1 VEGESRRFN
10 HSLVFAVELL
20 TDGCFVESL
29 AFVEELRH
37 ILCINFQQ
45 MILVEI
51 FDTWKGKGREAS
63 SIIQP
68 SGVWRA

>member
-29 AFVEELRH
+29 AFVEELRN

-45 MILVEI
+45 MIFVEI
-51 FDTWKGKGREAS
+51 FDTLKGKGREAS